1 MNKKLD
7 NIQTLEVFWE
17 LEAVTYDSTVFLEL
31 CPPSTD
37 WETIKCNCHGN
48 LVTFTHTRVK
58 ISLIMELV
66 ISLSKKE
73 NYNLTRVRSEK

>member
-37 WETIKCNCHGN
+37 
-48 LVTFTHTRVK
+48 
-58 ISLIMELV
+58 
-66 ISLSKKE
+66 
-73 NYNLTRVRSEK
+73 